1 MEDRRVDRSPHC
13 LPAAGLVKNQRT
25 EGSGEAMTIEEA
37 IHTAIE
43 HENSVRDVYMDA
55 SGKVQDPIGKKVFA
69 VLAREEQ
76 GHVDFL
82 NNCMRQWRETGK
94 VNPMRLNTAVPAR
107 EVINKAVSELSA
119 GMNVKDRATELEMLR
134 RALAAEHKTSAF
146 YKKMVAELPPEGQA
160 LFRPF
165 VEIEEGH
172 VTIVQAEM
180 DALTGTGTWFDVL
193 EISLEAG

>member
-1 MEDRRVDRSPHC
+1 MMEFQDLC
-13 LPAAGLVKNQRT
+13 
-25 EGSGEAMTIEEA
+25 GSGDQEWIRERKEWQAMTIEEA
-37 IHTAIE
+37 IRTAIE
-43 HENSVRDVYMDA
+43 HENNVRDVYVDA
-55 SGKVQDPIGKKVFA
+55 SGKIEDPIGKKVFT

-82 NNCMRQWRETGK
+82 NDCLKQWQETGK
-94 VNPMRLNTAVPAR
+94 VNPMRLSTAVPAR
-107 EVINKAVSELSA
+107 EVIDKAVNAMSA
-119 GMNVKDRATELEMLR
+119 GMDIKDRGTELDMLR
-134 RALAAEHKTSAF
+134 QALAAEHKTSAF

-160 LFRPF
+160 LFQP
-165 VEIEEGH
+165 VVDIEEGH